1 MTKCQRSV
9 VFAQP
14 AQPLCSACIDGDS
27 NNPTVPCKVRSLISP
42 VLESLRW
49 GACGPTKSF
58 QGELQSRHGSRT
70 PPIPVELRIVLLV
83 CFHYIQASLQVP
95 VNCSGFIS
103 TVLGLYQLVRLQCY
117 GGLFQRFICQ
127 VCFKDGFFNYISTRS
142 SPFELA
148 LLEGSSFGGGP
159 FFFSLIRIADS
170 TARLRPRRVPRG
182 RPSRRPSTV

>member
-1 MTKCQRSV
+1 MTKCFRSV

-42 VLESLRW
+42 VLEGLRW

-58 QGELQSRHGSRT
+58 QGELQSRHGSGT

-83 CFHYIQASLQVP
+83 CFYYIQASLQVP

-103 TVLGLYQLVRLQCY
+103 TVLGLYQLVRLQSY
-117 GGLFQRFICQ
+117 GGLYQRFQCQ
-127 VCFKDGFFNYISTRS
+127 VCFKDGYFNYISTRR

-159 FFFSLIRIADS
+159 FFSSTIRIADPA
-170 TARLRPRRVPRG
+170 ARLRPRRGPRG
-182 RPSRRPSTV
+182 RPSRRPFTV